1 MYRNT
6 DTTVRR
12 RTAHAI
18 AAAALGATIALAGIP
33 AVQLALPAD
42 QGQQAYAS
50 TSVDYSDDYAA
61 HMLDSSAPIS
71 LTSSGHTYY
80 FVNMQDAVKYSVE
93 NTGTAKIVL
102 QSDYTGPAPVIDL
115 PKSKVQTLRFDL
127 NGHTW
132 NVTGDKGI
140 DVPDNIGSFD
150 IYGGTLK
157 TSTAPV
163 LLTVN
168 GSSTSVSD
176 TVEND
181 MPGGTAVK
189 SIDTMLGITDNANI
203 LAPSGTALE
212 TLGSNVYVD
221 WLVNKIEGTIAYGS
235 DGDAVTNFTLHS
247 ADGSNPKILSDF
259 KALDGADKCTFKI
272 DAGIFKQKL
281 PESWLDNDVW
291 YFSWTDNADGTY
303 TLNRVNWGDDDAA
316 NRIPADALAL
326 YNAWNEKYPS
336 TNAGSALYKP
346 FPGPTAAKAELGA
359 SAGGGSSSS
368 ATGGNG
374 SSGSSSTSGSGSS
387 STSGSSATSGKS
399 SSGSSSSASTKPAKQ
414 QQTAAQK
421 KAAEQKAQK
430 KALARTKPGK
440 PSAKAYRGHKVKVT
454 FKAAKMPRGV
464 KAKSYQVSYRQ
475 NGKTRTVTVNAKN
488 YKTFKVTV
496 SKLTKGKKYT
506 FKVRAVAKIGGKN
519 CYSGWSSY
527 SKGIRA
533 K

>member
-50 TSVDYSDDYAA
+50 TSVDYSDDFAA
-61 HMLDSSAPIS
+61 HLTDESAPIS
-71 LTSSGHTYY
+71 LSYSGNTYHY
-80 FVNMQDAVKYSVE
+80 VNMQDAVKDAVE

-102 QSDYTGPAPVIDL
+102 QDDYTGPAPIIDL

-168 GSSTSVSD
+168 GSSTGIGG
-176 TVEND
+176 TIEND
-181 MPGGTAVK
+181 MTGGTAVK
-189 SIDTMLGITDNANI
+189 ATDSMINDCAENTRI
-203 LAPSGTALE
+203 LAPDGTAIESHGANLSFTEQLAE
-212 TLGSNVYVD
+212 T
-221 WLVNKIEGTIAYGS
+221 EGTIAYGT
-235 DGDAVTNFTLHS
+235 DGDAVTNFSLES
-247 ADGSNPKILSDF
+247 LSGSSVKILSDF

-272 DAGIFKQKL
+272 TAPGVYKQKL
-281 PESWLDNDVW
+281 PESWLDNDNW

-303 TLNRVNWGDDDAA
+303 TM
-316 NRIPADALAL
+316 NRIMWGESGIPSDATAL

-368 ATGGNG
+368 
-374 SSGSSSTSGSGSS
+374 
-387 STSGSSATSGKS
+387 TSGSSATSGNS
-399 SSGSSSSASTKPAKQ
+399 SSGSSSSASSKPAQ

-421 KAAEQKAQK
+421 KAAEQKA
-430 KALARTKPGK
+430 LSRTKPGK
-440 PSAKAYRGHKVKVT
+440 PSVKAYRGHKVKVT
-454 FKAAKMPRGV
+454 FKAAKMPKGV

-506 FKVRAVAKIGGKN
+506 FKVRAVAKIGGKT